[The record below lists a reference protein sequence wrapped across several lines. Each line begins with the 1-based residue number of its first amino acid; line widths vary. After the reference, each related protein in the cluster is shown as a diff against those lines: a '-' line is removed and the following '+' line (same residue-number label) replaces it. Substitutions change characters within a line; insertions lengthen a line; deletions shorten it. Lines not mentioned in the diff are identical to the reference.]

1 MILALLAACEP
12 SPVSGGLAITLAP
25 GERPTATATWTPDPE
40 ERTRVEI
47 SGPEGV
53 SFATE
58 WHEPGLDAQSA
69 ALVGMFPDSEW
80 TASLVLEA
88 GDVVDSA
95 TFATPA
101 LPVDFPSWA
110 LTGTPG
116 WTGWMLVPML
126 DDAPG
131 VVLMDQ
137 EGRVVWFTSLV
148 DVRVGGG
155 RSRIRRDGRGVW
167 MASMGDQPATLTG
180 ISWMGEVLETVS
192 LDGLNHDYTELSD
205 GRFAWN
211 NFDCRKDDVLGR
223 VCGNAIKV
231 GKLDGPEAVVFST
244 WDEFDPN
251 VDGEVTGEADWT
263 HANALFV
270 EPDEASAWFGLRNFH
285 AILHVDLTT
294 GAVLDQVAGPH
305 ATLSAATP
313 TAELHEQHRFEVLAN
328 GNLVVHDNGTAESN
342 SRVVELAL
350 DRAAGTA
357 AVVSVLQ
364 HDPPVFDYALGDVH
378 RADDGSTLV
387 TWTTAGLI
395 DDFAPDGTLRATIAA
410 ELGLAFGYNEVV
422 TVLPGMVGL

>member
-1 MILALLAACEP
+1 MILALVAGCQAPTPPGDLVVTLAA
-12 SPVSGGLAITLAP
+12 GD
-25 GERPTATATWTPDPE
+25 RPAATATWTPDPDV
-40 ERTRVEI
+40 RTRVEL
-47 SGPEGV
+47 SGPDGPV
-53 SFATE
+53 LATE
-58 WHEPGLDAQSA
+58 WHEAGLDAQSA
-69 ALVGMFPDSEW
+69 SLLGMFPDAEW
-80 TASLVLEA
+80 SASLKLETGETA
-88 GDVVDSA
+88 DAA
-95 TFATPA
+95 TFSTPP
-101 LPVDFPSWA
+101 LPVDFPSWS

-137 EGRVVWFTSLV
+137 AGRVVWFTSLV
-148 DVRVGGG
+148 DVWVGGG
-155 RSRIRRDGRGVW
+155 RSRVRRDGLGIW

-180 ISWMGEVLETVS
+180 VSWMGEVLQTVS

-211 NFDCRKDDVLGR
+211 NFDCRADDTLGR

-231 GKLDGPEAVVFST
+231 GKLSGPTAVVFST

-251 VDGEVTGEADWT
+251 TDGEVTGEADWT

-270 EPDEASAWFGLRNFH
+270 EPDEASAWFGLRNFN

-305 ATLSAATP
+305 ATLTPAGPSAHT
-313 TAELHEQHRFEVLAN
+313 HEQHRFEVLAD
-328 GNLVVHDNGTAESN
+328 GNLVVHDNGTTESN

-357 AVVSVLQ
+357 TVVSVLQ

-378 RADDGSTLV
+378 RAEDGSTLV
-387 TWTTAGLI
+387 TWATAGLI
-395 DDFAPDGTLRATIAA
+395 DDFAPDGTLRATISA
-410 ELGLAFGYNEVV
+410 ELGLAFGYNDVV
-422 TVLPGMVGL
+422 TALPGMVGL